1 MCLCSYFLE
10 SLKSCIQDP
19 VQLAKVIKDRSRK
32 LGMYVVY
39 SQNKPLS
46 EHILSEHSAYF
57 NEIRLK
63 LKQKLTV
70 SQSRQFS
77 IPRLIRSS
85 SRSFASLLLQLPDL
99 LIKPV
104 QRITKYEL
112 LFKNIYIHTERA
124 GLTNELPILHDA
136 LAVIKVSLFAAF
148 QCH

>member
-70 SQSRQFS
+70 SQSPANFRFRDS
-77 IPRLIRSS
+77 FEARLVR
-85 SRSFASLLLQLPDL
+85 LLL
-99 LIKPV
+99 
-104 QRITKYEL
+104 
-112 LFKNIYIHTERA
+112 FSCSC
-124 GLTNELPILHDA
+124 LT
-136 LAVIKVSLFAAF
+136 
-148 QCH
+148 C